1 MTTPVAFSDTVNQP
15 TISMGI
21 VIEEQSDDIGYL
33 SVQEYPELK
42 QLNII
47 GLPGRSFAEYSIRSP
62 IVEDL
67 VLTDC
72 DNLVSLSGIE
82 EFTSLKRLWL
92 CNCPSV
98 DFNSTNL
105 IDIRVVATGDGFEA
119 LTLPVERLFSQE
131 ELDETEEQHFVT
143 FYEQQEQQQQQVV
156 EEEEKD
162 GEETSRN

>member
-1 MTTPVAFSDTVNQP
+1 M
-15 TISMGI
+15 
-21 VIEEQSDDIGYL
+21 
-33 SVQEYPELK
+33 
-42 QLNII
+42 
-47 GLPGRSFAEYSIRSP
+47 
-62 IVEDL
+62 

-98 DFNSTNL
+98 DFSSTNL

-143 FYEQQEQQQQQVV
+143 FYEQHQAE